1 MNKSIADWR
10 ASQLFGLQYY
20 EYSNKWRRV
29 AWLNCVVYSP
39 KAFPLTS
46 CATDTEEAKER
57 KKKKEKRN
65 EEARFLLHF
74 SLHHPS
80 FAKKKYKNFNMVSI
94 HSWRISSRFLCKLE
108 LRIYI
113 CERERSNRVEDE
125 ESETWRKYETMLGNN
140 DVMLRQVL
148 STVIF
153 LLCEMISRP
162 RTRRAFSCAPRC
174 VPPRPA

>member
-80 FAKKKYKNFNMVSI
+80 FAKKNTKISI
-94 HSWRISSRFLCKLE
+94 WYQYILEEYRAASYASWNYE
-108 LRIYI
+108 YI
-113 CERERSNRVEDE
+113 FVRERSNRVEDE

-153 LLCEMISRP
+153 LLCEMTSRP

>member
-10 ASQLFGLQYY
+10 ASQL
-20 EYSNKWRRV
+20 YS
-29 AWLNCVVYSP
+29 
-39 KAFPLTS
+39 AFNTTNILINEDESHDWIASSIALKPFPWQ
-46 CATDTEEAKER
+46 AARQIRKKQKREKR
-57 KKKKEKRN
+57 KKKWRSAVSSSFQSSSSFFCKKN
-65 EEARFLLHF
+65 TKISIWYQYILEEYRAA
-74 SLHHPS
+74 SY
-80 FAKKKYKNFNMVSI
+80 A
-94 HSWRISSRFLCKLE
+94 SWNYE
-108 LRIYI
+108 YI
-113 CERERSNRVEDE
+113 FVRERSNRVEDE

-153 LLCEMISRP
+153 LLCEMTSRP